1 MNVYNLGRVPW
12 LDSQLIY
19 HAMPGAQEEGL
30 ILLAP
35 AEPYVC
41 IGYHQDARQEV
52 DLDVCRERQ
61 IPVFRREVGGGAVYL
76 DGNQLFYQLAATS

>member
-1 MNVYNLGRVPW
+1 MQLYDLGHVPW

-19 HAMPGAQEEGL
+19 HALPRLGMEGL

-41 IGYHQDARQEV
+41 IGYHQDAEQ
-52 DLDVCRERQ
+52 DCTAQHGREDR
-61 IPVFRREVGGGAVYL
+61 
-76 DGNQLFYQLAATS
+76 

>member
-1 MNVYNLGRVPW
+1 MNLYNLGHVPW

-19 HAMPGAQEEGL
+19 HALPRLGMEGL

-41 IGYHQDARQEV
+41 IGYHQDANAEL
-52 DLDVCRERQ
+52 DLEYCCQRE
-61 IPVFRREVGGGAVYL
+61 IPIFRREVGGGAVYL
-76 DGNQLFYQLAATS
+76 DGA